1 VSRSFRKY
9 SAGAG
14 LCLLTLSCAA
24 YLPVR
29 LETGRLYEYALEAER
44 RDPEKPGPAPGRG
57 NEPWPGDGRR
67 LYMKKYFALVGFPGP
82 AGRINNRAV
91 ALARQRKFRSAQA
104 LLEEAAKEDP
114 RMGAAFNNLGIVH
127 EIFGEREKSFE
138 HYSRACLLEPDNE
151 IYRKNFLYRTDD
163 GRPRKP

>member
-1 VSRSFRKY
+1 VC
-9 SAGAG
+9 
-14 LCLLTLSCAA
+14 LCLLAMSCAA
-24 YLPVR
+24 YRPVR
-29 LETGRLYEYALEAER
+29 LETGRLNEFAVEAEGKN
-44 RDPEKPGPAPGRG
+44 PGKPGVAPGRG
-57 NEPWPGDGRR
+57 DEVRRDRVRPGDGRR
-67 LYMKKYFALVGFPGP
+67 LYLKKYFALVGFPGP

-91 ALARQRKFRSAQA
+91 ALARQGKFRSALV
-104 LLEEAAKEDP
+104 LLEEAAGEDP

-151 IYRKNFLYRTDD
+151 IFRKNFLYRTDD